1 MNPAPAGSLLTYLS
15 QVPDPRGRQGL
26 RHPLSA
32 MLAVIVC
39 SILSGLRGCS
49 AFAEWVH
56 SQPPEV
62 WHLLGFTRKPPCKN
76 CFRDLLIAL
85 DAEAFEDVLSQWA
98 ANTLKLSPSPEDLE
112 AVSLDGKTLCGT
124 LTPHQKAVHLLAVL
138 DQKTGGVLRQTAV
151 DEKTNEH
158 KAALPLLKALVLEG
172 RVVVADAIFC
182 QKEVCEQIRD
192 GGGHY
197 FVTVK
202 DNQPTLKR
210 EIETAFAD
218 PKAFSPLGRAEFRRA
233 PRSCRNPRQ
242 EPWPDRVPHG
252 DEHDDPERISV

>member
-1 MNPAPAGSLLTYLS
+1 VNPAPAGSLLTYLS

-32 MLAVIVC
+32 MLAVVIC
-39 SILSGLRGCS
+39 SMLSGLRGCA

-56 SQPPEV
+56 SHPPEV

-85 DAEAFEDVLSQWA
+85 DAEAFEDVLSRWA
-98 ANTLKLSPSPEDLE
+98 AETLNVNPSAEDLE

-151 DEKTNEH
+151 DEKTNEP
-158 KAALPLLKALVLEG
+158 KAALPLLKALLLEG

-192 GGGHY
+192 EGGHY

-218 PKAFSPLGRAEFRRA
+218 AKAFSPLGPASFRRA
-233 PRSCRNPRQ
+233 PRLCRNLRQ
-242 EPWPDRVPHG
+242 EPWSDRASKTN
-252 DEHDDPERISV
+252 EHDNPQ

>member
-1 MNPAPAGSLLTYLS
+1 MNPAPAGSLLAFLS
-15 QVPDPRGRQGL
+15 QVPDPRGRKGR

-32 MLAVIVC
+32 MLAVIAC
-39 SILSGLRGCS
+39 SILSGLRGYS
-49 AFAEWVH
+49 AFADWVH
-56 SQPPEV
+56 SFRPEV
-62 WHLLGFTRKPPCKN
+62 WHLLGFTRKPPSKN

-85 DAEAFEDVLSQWA
+85 DAEAFEEALSCWA
-98 ANTLKLSPSPEDLE
+98 AETLELSPSADDLD

-124 LTPHQKAVHLLAVL
+124 LAPHQKAVHLLAVL
-138 DQKTGGVLRQTAV
+138 DQKTDGVLRQTAV

-158 KAALPLLKALVLEG
+158 KAALPLLQALLLEG
-172 RVVVADAIFC
+172 RVVVADAMFC
-182 QKEVCEQIRD
+182 QKEVCRQIRD

-218 PKAFSPLGRAEFRRA
+218 AKAFSP
-233 PRSCRNPRQ
+233 
-242 EPWPDRVPHG
+242 
-252 DEHDDPERISV
+252 